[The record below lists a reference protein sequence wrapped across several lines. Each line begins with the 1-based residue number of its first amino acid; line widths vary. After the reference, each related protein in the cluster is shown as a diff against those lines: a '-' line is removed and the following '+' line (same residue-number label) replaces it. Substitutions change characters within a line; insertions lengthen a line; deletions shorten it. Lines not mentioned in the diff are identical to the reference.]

1 MIWLVGA
8 LTVTA
13 LAGAVLGSVATAFVF
28 GVLTA
33 AHQRRRRN

>member
-13 LAGAVLGSVATAFVF
+13 LVSAVVGSAVTALFI
-28 GVLTA
+28 GVLSA
-33 AHQRRRRN
+33 AWQRRRRS